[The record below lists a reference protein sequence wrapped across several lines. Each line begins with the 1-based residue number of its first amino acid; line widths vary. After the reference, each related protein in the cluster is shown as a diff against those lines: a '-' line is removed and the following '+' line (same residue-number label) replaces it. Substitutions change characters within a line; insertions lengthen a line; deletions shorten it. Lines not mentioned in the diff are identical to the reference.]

1 MRQRIL
7 TLLAVVVVALTVYT
21 LAVRPRSAGPRFV
34 GVAASERLAGAV
46 AARATRSAKSAE
58 VPKVAAEPVKATGS
72 GSVGHSEPQTPV
84 ALGPVEWGADPFV
97 RDWIM
102 INELANLRL
111 KATTLGG
118 DGASALINDQILQE
132 GDQIAGK
139 RIVRIELDRVTLEQ
153 GGRTFTLTLGE

>member
-1 MRQRIL
+1 MG
-7 TLLAVVVVALTVYT
+7 
-21 LAVRPRSAGPRFV
+21 S
-34 GVAASERLAGAV
+34 GA
-46 AARATRSAKSAE
+46 AKSAE
-58 VPKVAAEPVKATGS
+58 KTGVAVQPAVPVGSTGTVQTEPAA
-72 GSVGHSEPQTPV
+72 PV
-84 ALGPVEWGADPFV
+84 ASGPVEWGADPFV

-111 KATTLGG
+111 MATTLGG

-139 RIVRIELDRVTLEQ
+139 RIVKIELDRVTLEQ

>member
-1 MRQRIL
+1 M
-7 TLLAVVVVALTVYT
+7 
-21 LAVRPRSAGPRFV
+21 
-34 GVAASERLAGAV
+34 
-46 AARATRSAKSAE
+46 
-58 VPKVAAEPVKATGS
+58 
-72 GSVGHSEPQTPV
+72 GHSEPQTPV

>member
-7 TLLAVVVVALTVYT
+7 TLLAVAVVVLIAYTVAL
-21 LAVRPRSAGPRFV
+21 RPRSGGPKFS

-46 AARATRSAKSAE
+46 AAQATRSVKSTE
-58 VPKVAAEPVKATGS
+58 TPRTEAEPAKPAEAS
-72 GSVGHSEPQTPV
+72 GSVQSEPLAPV

-132 GDQIAGK
+132 GDLIAGK
-139 RIVRIELDRVTLEQ
+139 RIVRIELDKVTLEQ